1 MHICLSKIDKNF
13 GETFGGGN
21 RTTNVMIKTNQLYGH
36 DRGGRGCNTA
46 SVNLYQFFL
55 KIKRREVLNFIK
67 QLKERFS

>member
-1 MHICLSKIDKNF
+1 MHICLSKIDKNL
-13 GETFGGGN
+13 GEFLGGY
-21 RTTNVMIKTNQLYGH
+21 RTINVMIKSNQLYDH
-36 DRGGRGCNTA
+36 DRGVRGCNTA